1 VFFYRR
7 RPRLQYCVPEIGWS
21 SVVRASI
28 VVLVQAPPPSPVGKS
43 PWPLVVSVLSLAAI
57 LTAGMAFVARRA
69 LSLPADVAREG
80 RQALFELR
88 SLAAAFRSGTVTTTF
103 ARESTTLAGTTRLQ
117 VATLR
122 QAEVFTRRDESRLF
136 WGQLPLPDVVVE
148 ARAPVEYTYYL
159 DLEKPW
165 TFTLEGDRLLALAPA
180 IEWNA
185 PAIDVSA
192 LRYEVREGSLLRDEA
207 SVVAALRESLTEA
220 ARLRARENVALV
232 RDTGRART
240 ADFVRTWVARRF
252 DDAKSVRVEV
262 FFPGERPG
270 QLTLPETRP

>member
-1 VFFYRR
+1 
-7 RPRLQYCVPEIGWS
+7 
-21 SVVRASI
+21 
-28 VVLVQAPPPSPVGKS
+28 
-43 PWPLVVSVLSLAAI
+43 VVSVLGLAAI
-57 LTAGMAFVARRA
+57 LTAGLAFVTRRA

-80 RQALFELR
+80 RQALSELR
-88 SLAAAFRSGTVTTTF
+88 SLAAAFRSGTVTTSF
-103 ARESTTLAGTTRLQ
+103 ARESTALAGTTRLQ
-117 VATLR
+117 LATLR

-165 TFTLEGDRLLALAPA
+165 TFTLEGDLLLALAPA

-207 SVVAALRESLTEA
+207 SVLAALRESLTGA
-220 ARLRARENVALV
+220 ARLRARDNVALV

-240 ADFVRTWVARRF
+240 ADFVRTWVAGRF

-262 FFPGERPG
+262 VFPGEQPA

>member
-1 VFFYRR
+1 M
-7 RPRLQYCVPEIGWS
+7 
-21 SVVRASI
+21 
-28 VVLVQAPPPSPVGKS
+28 
-43 PWPLVVSVLSLAAI
+43 VSVLGLAAI
-57 LTAGMAFVARRA
+57 LTAGLAFVTRRA

-80 RQALFELR
+80 RQALSELR
-88 SLAAAFRSGTVTTTF
+88 SLAAAFRSGTVTTSF
-103 ARESTTLAGTTRLQ
+103 ARESTALAGTTRLQ
-117 VATLR
+117 LATLR

-165 TFTLEGDRLLALAPA
+165 TFTLEGDLLLALAPA

-207 SVVAALRESLTEA
+207 SVLAALRESLTGA
-220 ARLRARENVALV
+220 ARLRARDNVALV

-240 ADFVRTWVARRF
+240 ADFVRTWVAGRF

-262 FFPGERPG
+262 VFPGERPA
-270 QLTLPETRP
+270 QLALPETRP